1 MLSVKMLTIRLKA
14 SQRLGF
20 IRKFKVVVFVTL
32 KCIHMKWIVSMKEKR
47 KAAIALFAVLGV
59 ILLNLYLN
67 NKDYD
72 KLDQNMSSIYEDRLM
87 PAGYLFQISD
97 HLYQKQLIH
106 MDEQISFAT
115 MQPQLQKHDLA
126 IAKLVKAYE
135 ATYLTKAEQQYW
147 KQLVKSMTEY
157 RLAEAEASLGNG
169 IALSTSFTNAQSALN
184 QLNTLQATEGSLLQ
198 RNTKAIISETVLH
211 TYLEIAMIVIL
222 AVIVLLVLAGRE
234 NPFFPVEQKH
244 VLN

>member
-1 MLSVKMLTIRLKA
+1 MLSIRLKA

-20 IRKFKVVVFVTL
+20 IRKFKVAVFVTL
-32 KCIHMKWIVSMKEKR
+32 KWIHMKWIVSMKEKR

-115 MQPQLQKHDLA
+115 MQPRLQEHDLA

-135 ATYLTKAEQQYW
+135 ATYLTTAEQNHW

-157 RLAEAEASLGNG
+157 RLAEANANLHNAA
-169 IALSTSFTNAQSALN
+169 ILTTSFTRAQLALN
-184 QLNTLQATEGSLLQ
+184 QLNTLQATEGNLLQ

-222 AVIVLLVLAGRE
+222 AAIVLLLLAGRE
-234 NPFFPVEQKH
+234 NPFFPVEKKH